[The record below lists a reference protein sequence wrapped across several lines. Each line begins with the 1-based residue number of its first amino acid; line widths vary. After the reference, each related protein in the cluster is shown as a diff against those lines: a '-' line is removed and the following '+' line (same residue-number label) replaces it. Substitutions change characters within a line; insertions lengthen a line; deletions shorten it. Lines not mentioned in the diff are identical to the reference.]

1 MVSRGTVIKRT
12 DGADGFELR
21 FVMEHQMVLAVIQVP
36 TTKYTYTEIISCEPT
51 TKDYRLYSGMSI
63 SGWWQEN
70 SYTTRRL
77 MKPNKDEAYDLRSIY
92 YNSLSEIR
100 QFRVQ
105 FYNGLFRPGTYRL
118 YTIDGGKAEVKE
130 RPLKAGDFYMRDGS
144 ILPQEAADGGTLPA
158 DVRADCLGVVFWVG
172 ENEGRHW
179 TQKTGYKQGDRLLM
193 RHHPQCTRGMAV
205 ALHDAS
211 STGAA
216 WATGERADER
226 LYNWAKD
233 FDGFTPA
240 EQADWEAINDS
251 DTNYGYCNSRL
262 MKLYGAYHSTTTFPA
277 YDAIDTYAAAHPAP
291 DGSSGWFFPGRR
303 ELAMMCYGMAGNYQ
317 GKPTTRRNLLN
328 GLFPKAGGEAFRGRY
343 WSSLDTTTHAW
354 TIDFDGN
361 TPYNDETKSNNY
373 RVRAVIAF

>member
-1 MVSRGTVIKRT
+1 MVSLGTVTQRT
-12 DGADGFELR
+12 DGADGSELR
-21 FVMEHQMVLAVIQVP
+21 FEMEHQMVLAVVRVP
-36 TTKYTYTEIISCEPT
+36 STEYTYSETVSGSNTEKS
-51 TKDYRLYSGMSI
+51 YRLYTGMYT
-63 SGWWQEN
+63 GACWQEN
-70 SYTTRRL
+70 SHTARFLVNPKYGATLLMGYYYTAELKKCSFSVETVGRG
-77 MKPNKDEAYDLRSIY
+77 D
-92 YNSLSEIR
+92 
-100 QFRVQ
+100 
-105 FYNGLFRPGTYRL
+105 GTPGTYRL
-118 YTIDGGKAEVKE
+118 YTIDRGEAEVKE
-130 RPLKAGDFYMRDGS
+130 RPLKEGDFYMRDGS
-144 ILPQEAADGGTLPA
+144 ILPREAADGRDLPY
-158 DVRADCLGVVFWVG
+158 DVQKDCLGVVFWVG

-179 TQKTGYKQGDRLLM
+179 TQKTGYRQGDRLLM

-303 ELAMMCYGMAGNYQ
+303 ELAMMCYGMAGNYE

-343 WSSLDTTTHAW
+343 WSNLDTTTHAW

-361 TPYNDETKSNNY
+361 TRYNDEPKSNTY
-373 RVRAVIAF
+373 RVRAVLAF